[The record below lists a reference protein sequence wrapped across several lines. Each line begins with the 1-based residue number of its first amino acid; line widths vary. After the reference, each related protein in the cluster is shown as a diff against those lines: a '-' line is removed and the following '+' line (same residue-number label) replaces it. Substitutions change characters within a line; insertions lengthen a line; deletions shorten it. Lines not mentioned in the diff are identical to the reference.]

1 MEEKIEKPKTVRIL
15 IKEPYKEP
23 YEKVVD
29 NNLETFQ
36 EIVGGLIECVEMP
49 GMKNVDLFVN
59 EEGKLDRLQGNFW
72 LPEYEDCAVGTCYL
86 IGYNPKDG
94 SNLDLTDKQIKQ
106 AKKYIDLYKIPDG
119 MDLYEDFYI
128 LRALMTKRYN
138 IQKRKNAEM

>member
-1 MEEKIEKPKTVRIL
+1 MEEEKKKTVRIL

-29 NNLETFQ
+29 NDLETFQ
-36 EIVGGLIECVEMP
+36 SIVGGLIECVEMP

-59 EEGKLDRLQGNFW
+59 EEGKMDQLKGNFW
-72 LPEYEDCAVGTCYL
+72 LPEYEDCVVGTCYL
-86 IGYNPKDG
+86 IGYNPEDG

-119 MDLYEDFYI
+119 MDLYEDFYT
-128 LRALMTKRYN
+128 LRAFMTKRYN